1 MKIAAVSSNKVHL
14 NEIGKLLQAASHVAV
29 LIEGG
34 SSTLREV
41 AVRDQPDLML
51 VDGIGCCDECLG
63 PIEDLTTHHPQIAV
77 VLLCPES
84 SPQFLLAAMRA
95 GVREALPWPAA
106 PADLLA
112 TVTRIC
118 GKLRGAQA
126 RAGGKVL
133 AFIPCKGGSGATFL
147 ATSLGYQLAQA
158 KSVLLLDLNLQLGDA
173 LSFVHDGRPPSTL
186 ADVARGIG
194 RLDAAFLAASTVQV
208 APNFSILAAPDDHAQ
223 AVEITPAQVDVVLAL
238 AVQHYDYVLLDIGRP
253 VSTLGMKALDRAHT
267 IYPVMQASL
276 PSIRNAKKMLAIFK
290 SLDYGPDK
298 VELIVNRF
306 ERKGAIGVADI
317 ERALG
322 KFAIHTVPDSYRRV
336 TAAIDHGEP
345 LMASAPA
352 DPVVR
357 QLASMAAALGAG
369 TQPARSLIGRLLRRG
384 PAAA

>member
-1 MKIAAVSSNKVHL
+1 
-14 NEIGKLLQAASHVAV
+14 
-29 LIEGG
+29 
-34 SSTLREV
+34 
-41 AVRDQPDLML
+41 
-51 VDGIGCCDECLG
+51 
-63 PIEDLTTHHPQIAV
+63 
-77 VLLCPES
+77 
-84 SPQFLLAAMRA
+84 
-95 GVREALPWPAA
+95 
-106 PADLLA
+106 
-112 TVTRIC
+112 
-118 GKLRGAQA
+118 
-126 RAGGKVL
+126 
-133 AFIPCKGGSGATFL
+133 
-147 ATSLGYQLAQA
+147 
-158 KSVLLLDLNLQLGDA
+158 
-173 LSFVHDGRPPSTL
+173 
-186 ADVARGIG
+186 
-194 RLDAAFLAASTVQV
+194 
-208 APNFSILAAPDDHAQ
+208 
-223 AVEITPAQVDVVLAL
+223 
-238 AVQHYDYVLLDIGRP
+238 
-253 VSTLGMKALDRAHT
+253 
-267 IYPVMQASL
+267 MQASL